1 MTYTIKNRPIAS
13 SKCNVT
19 FFAEAKKVW
28 EKFQPQY
35 RL

>member
-19 FFAEAKKVW
+19 FFAEAKKSMG
-28 EKFQPQY
+28 KISASI
-35 RL
+35 